1 MDKSTLYLFL
11 LLVPGLVLLISP
23 RAIDA
28 QEHGQEFVEIKG
40 FRCQWDRIAAVKID
54 GDSVGFDVLPWDTN
68 PQLTINFILDIDLVK
83 ENMATFVGNLGST
96 KVRAFATPMGLFF
109 VETSD
114 IGAVHLTTIYP
125 YKVGSTGKY
134 LGTLS
139 RNWALGVPMPS
150 LTHGLCQPWEKAQ
163 ERK

>member
-1 MDKSTLYLFL
+1 MVKSTLCLFL

-23 RAIDA
+23 IASDA
-28 QEHGQEFVEIKG
+28 QEPGQEFLEIKG

-54 GDSVGFDVLPWDTN
+54 GDSVRFDISPWDTN
-68 PQLTINFILDIDLVK
+68 PQLTINFLLDIDHIK
-83 ENMATFVGNLGST
+83 ENTATFVGNLGST
-96 KVRAFATPMGLFF
+96 EVRAFVTPMGMFF
-109 VETSD
+109 VETSE

-163 ERK
+163 KRK

>member
-1 MDKSTLYLFL
+1 MVRSTFYLVLSLLSGSVFL
-11 LLVPGLVLLISP
+11 LGPVAGHCGDV
-23 RAIDA
+23 
-28 QEHGQEFVEIKG
+28 GQEFLDIRS
-40 FRCQWDRIAAVKID
+40 FRCQWDQIAAVKLD
-54 GDSVGFDVLPWDTN
+54 EDSVRFDILPWHPD
-68 PQLTINFILDIDLVK
+68 PDLSINFIRDIDHEK
-83 ENMATFVGNLGST
+83 EQTATFVGNLGST
-96 KVRAFATPMGLFF
+96 EVRAFATPMGLFF
-109 VETSD
+109 VESSD